1 MTDLDVRA
9 LLAMYGGAHG
19 SLAALMTA
27 LTLVGEGWSA
37 LLLLPLLA
45 YARTRR
51 FAGPLTAAIVAQ
63 AVIVWGMKAAVGR
76 VRPWIAL
83 GLPAPV
89 GSPHDC
95 SFPSGHAA
103 GAFCLAAFLAL
114 ALPAA
119 WPGAPGRA
127 RLVTALAFVYAA
139 LVASSRV
146 YLGAHFPSDVVFG
159 AVLGG
164 GIGALGAVAYI
175 RRGGRGDGKRLD
187 VASPCAPR
195 DRSWLSLR

>member
-1 MTDLDVRA
+1 MTPVTDLDVRA

-19 SLAALMTA
+19 SLASLMTA
-27 LTLVGEGWSA
+27 VTLIGEGWSA
-37 LLLLPLLA
+37 VLLLPLLW
-45 YARTRR
+45 YSRTRR
-51 FAGPLTAAIVAQ
+51 FAGLLSIAVVVQ
-63 AVIVWGMKAAVGR
+63 AVIVWAMKAAVGR

-103 GAFCLAAFLAL
+103 GAFCLAAFVAL
-114 ALPAA
+114 ALPVA
-119 WPGAPGRA
+119 WPAARGRA
-127 RLVTALAFVYAA
+127 RLLGGVAFVYAA

-159 AVLGG
+159 ALLGG
-164 GIGALGAVAYI
+164 AIGAAAGLAYI
-175 RRGGRGDGKRLD
+175 RAHRARTSAAHLEVEDATESG
-187 VASPCAPR
+187 
-195 DRSWLSLR
+195 